1 MLLCRLYIPPR
12 TPSAFHPYFLSSSP
26 SLPFINIHHTLP
38 LTFLT
43 PDTLLF
49 SYYNVKV
56 LPEDF
61 EGDVIIA
68 KGDSFKNIVINNSK
82 DVFVEFY
89 APW

>member
-1 MLLCRLYIPPR
+1 MRERNTVHNFSFNTSI
-12 TPSAFHPYFLSSSP
+12 TH
-26 SLPFINIHHTLP
+26 
-38 LTFLT
+38 
-43 PDTLLF
+43 DKLLF